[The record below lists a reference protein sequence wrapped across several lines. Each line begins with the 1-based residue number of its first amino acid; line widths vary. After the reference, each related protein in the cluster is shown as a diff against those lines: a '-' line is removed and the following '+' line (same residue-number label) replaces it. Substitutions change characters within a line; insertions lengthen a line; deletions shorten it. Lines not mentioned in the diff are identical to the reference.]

1 MVIYW
6 LFEIVPFFCV
16 VNVLRYFRLFSLKLE
31 SLKDQNDICIIMY
44 WLIFSIKLMS
54 LMTWILSRKGR

>member
-16 VNVLRYFRLFSLKLE
+16 LNFLQRFRLFSLKLE

-44 WLIFSIKLMS
+44 WLIFSIK
-54 LMTWILSRKGR
+54 